1 MGLCFG
7 RMDRVGAKLEL
18 TCFEYVRVFGIIS
31 FTVFVLFC
39 GCLTMSLFKRKD
51 FFEFHLLA
59 LILINASINPYLISI
74 NGVVPITLALGRINE
89 NKEK

>member
-1 MGLCFG
+1 M
-7 RMDRVGAKLEL
+7 
-18 TCFEYVRVFGIIS
+18 
-31 FTVFVLFC
+31 
-39 GCLTMSLFKRKD
+39 MSLFRTKD

-74 NGVVPITLALGRINE
+74 NGVVPLILGLGKINA